1 MVSTLEDRIKVVARD
16 LPRGWQKKLSVH
28 CGVSPPSVS
37 DWASGKTA
45 VLEASHLLK
54 CAEFFKVS
62 PHWLATGDGDRSA
75 AKATNQEQLDA
86 RRVFFADDIADLLK
100 QIDNGDQLRRAYA
113 AAVLAITAVR
123 DELK

>member
-28 CGVSPPSVS
+28 CGVSAPSVS
-37 DWASGKTA
+37 DWVSGKTA
-45 VLEASHLLK
+45 VLESSHLLK
-54 CAEFFKVS
+54 CADFFKVS
-62 PHWLATGDGDRSA
+62 PTWLATGEGERVMT
-75 AKATNQEQLDA
+75 KASSPEALDT

-113 AAVLAITAVR
+113 AAVLAIVHIR
-123 DELK
+123 DEVR